1 MRVVVAMSG
10 GVDSSVAAAL
20 LKQAGHEVIG
30 ATMQL
35 FTPPVRNNG
44 NEQAPDAVTDAR
56 KVAVNLGIPHH
67 VIDLQDVF
75 ARTIIVDFCE
85 EYRLGRTPNPCV
97 RCNQLIK
104 FGMLWEKAR
113 ELGTDILATGHY
125 TRIEKDKITGKNLL
139 KKGEDPRKD
148 QSYFLCRLTQEQL
161 SRTLFPLGNLT
172 KTEVRKIAREL
183 GLPAATR
190 PESQEICFIP
200 GDDYAAFLQSH
211 APTAAVPGPVLDTE
225 GNTLGQHR
233 GIMYYTIG
241 QRKGLGIA
249 APAPLYVTAIEL
261 AKNAVIVGAKAQTY
275 ADELIADNLNWISG
289 ASPEFPLTVKAR
301 IRYRHAE
308 AEAIVSPLDKTSVY
322 VKFSAPQMAVTPGQ
336 AVVFYDGDT
345 VIGGGTIIKQGR

>member
-161 SRTLFPLGNLT
+161 SRTLFPHLHL
-172 KTEVRKIAREL
+172 
-183 GLPAATR
+183 
-190 PESQEICFIP
+190 
-200 GDDYAAFLQSH
+200 
-211 APTAAVPGPVLDTE
+211 
-225 GNTLGQHR
+225 
-233 GIMYYTIG
+233 
-241 QRKGLGIA
+241 
-249 APAPLYVTAIEL
+249 
-261 AKNAVIVGAKAQTY
+261 
-275 ADELIADNLNWISG
+275 
-289 ASPEFPLTVKAR
+289 
-301 IRYRHAE
+301 
-308 AEAIVSPLDKTSVY
+308 
-322 VKFSAPQMAVTPGQ
+322 
-336 AVVFYDGDT
+336 
-345 VIGGGTIIKQGR
+345 